1 MGIVDTELHKHLIE
15 GDLDKVLRGTDIDPQ
30 EFQAEVQQLLDIVIN
45 SLYTDKEI
53 FIRELVSNAAD
64 ALEKPPAAKAL
75 PSRWIPPDDPKPRV
89 NVCYKRVPRQ
99 FVPRR
104 TKKYPKQ

>member
-1 MGIVDTELHKHLIE
+1 MIKQKESKRL
-15 GDLDKVLRGTDIDPQ
+15 
-30 EFQAEVQQLLDIVIN
+30 FWIN
-45 SLYTDKEI
+45 LNSMIKPPVKAT
-53 FIRELVSNAAD
+53 D

-89 NVCYKRVPRQ
+89 NTSYKKVPRQ

-104 TKKYPKQ
+104 TKKYAKL